1 MPRASALEPAS
12 SQSPDAQ
19 SQVSGWAEHRHT
31 VAEILS
37 ALTQPETYA
46 LSRNLYLLVGLLWGL
61 AVTSAAWLLAASH
74 QGFGASPRGVY
85 HMVGSQPTALLML
98 VFPVAFTVFLGALG
112 YLKHRRDRY
121 IAALLQELNVNVQ
134 RLASA
139 NEELRELDRLK
150 EEFTSNITHE
160 LRTPLV
166 TIKGYTELLLGG
178 DLGALDETQ
187 QRSLR
192 VIAKNV
198 ARLIELIDQILLFRQ
213 HGATPLPRQLRPFSL
228 GDLLNEVGE
237 NFRPQIMEKRLDFR
251 VQLPDQPVTVVADR
265 SRIER
270 VFTNL
275 LSNATKFTPREGMVV
290 IAVTSPRNGRVG
302 VSVVDNGCGIPKDA
316 QKYIFDRYRQANGSV
331 RRRFGGTG
339 LGLAIVK
346 RILQAHGVDIR
357 VESDVGKGST
367 FTFELPVLRSS
378 KGRH

>member
-1 MPRASALEPAS
+1 MRKHSFPEHTPGSTPEGH
-12 SQSPDAQ
+12 SQAP
-19 SQVSGWAEHRHT
+19 GWVEHRHT

-37 ALTQPETYA
+37 ALTEPETYA
-46 LSRNLYLLVGLLWGL
+46 LSRNLYLLVGLLWGM
-61 AVTSAAWLLAASH
+61 AVTAAAWLLAASH
-74 QGFGASPRGVY
+74 QEFGASPRGVY
-85 HMVGSQPTALLML
+85 LMVKAQPSALLML
-98 VFPVAFTVFLGALG
+98 VFPVAFTIYLGALG

-121 IAALLQELNVNVQ
+121 IAALLRELNVNVQ
-134 RLASA
+134 RLATA

-160 LRTPLV
+160 LKTPLV

-178 DLGALDETQ
+178 DLGVLEETQ

-198 ARLIELIDQILLFRQ
+198 TRLIELIDQILLFRQ
-213 HGATPLPRQLRPFSL
+213 HGAAPLPRQLRPFAL

-237 NFRPQIMEKRLDFR
+237 NLRPQILEKRLDFR
-251 VQLPDQPVTVVADR
+251 VEQPEHPVMVVADR

-270 VFTNL
+270 VFANL
-275 LSNATKFTPREGMVV
+275 LSNAMKFTPREGSVV
-290 IAVTSPRNGRVG
+290 VKVTPPRNGRVG
-302 VSVVDNGCGIPKDA
+302 VSVADNGCGIPKDA
-316 QKYIFDRYRQANGSV
+316 QRYIFDRYRQADGSV

-357 VESDVGKGST
+357 VESDVGKGSV
-367 FTFELPVLRSS
+367 FSFELPVLRPP
-378 KGRH
+378 KGR